1 MFFRK
6 KQPSMTIETEK
17 EPADRTE
24 TAQEEKPRIDVLQP
38 EDPIPPVEIEDLP
51 RLLQDA
57 VKGMG
62 WEKLAA
68 VQSYA
73 IPYLLAERDLM
84 VQSRTGSG
92 KTGAFVLPLLEKID
106 PEKSFCQALILVPTR
121 ELAQQVTREVE
132 NLGRDSGV
140 RSISVYGG
148 VGYKN
153 QLNAFKEGAHIVVG
167 TAGRI
172 LDHLLRGSLDLKK
185 IDYLI
190 FDEADRMMSM
200 GSYPDMRE
208 IATYLTKNRTSFM
221 FSATYPSSVRRL
233 AGQFLRD
240 PGFLSLSHKDQTGFD
255 TEHVYIEAPGME
267 KDRALIRIIEIE
279 NPESAIIFCNT
290 KAKVEYLSTVLKRF
304 GYDADPITSDLTQ
317 KARDRVLDRL
327 RRHGLRFLVATDV
340 AARGID
346 ISNLSH
352 VFNYEIPDDPE
363 SYVHRT
369 GRTGRQG
376 ASGKAITLV
385 DPTEKPALKTIAKR
399 FDVDLIAK
407 PLPTEGD
414 VQKIASERLTQLL
427 EAKLRK
433 LNRIERERLE
443 RLKPLAKALSESEDE
458 VSLLAMVMDEYYQ
471 KALHAPPV
479 VPEERVEKQEGRG
492 GESGGDGGGGGGKRR
507 RRRRSRG

>member
-1 MFFRK
+1 M
-6 KQPSMTIETEK
+6 SVETEAD
-17 EPADRTE
+17 EIGPAL
-24 TAQEEKPRIDVLQP
+24 QEEGLHDAEQVESIVQP
-38 EDPIPPVEIEDLP
+38 ENPLPPIQVEQLP
-51 RLLQDA
+51 GALQISVRSA
-57 VKGMG
+57 G
-62 WEKLAA
+62 WSQLTA

-73 IPYLLAERDLM
+73 MPYLLAERDMM

-106 PEKSFCQALILVPTR
+106 PEKNHCQALILVPTR

-132 NLGRDSGV
+132 TLGRDTGV

-148 VGYKN
+148 VGYKG
-153 QLNAFKEGAHIVVG
+153 QLDAFKQGAHIVVG

-172 LDHLLRGSLDLKK
+172 LDHLLRGSLNLDK
-185 IDYLI
+185 IRFLI

-208 IATYLTKNRTSFM
+208 IASYLPRNRTSFM
-221 FSATYPSSVRRL
+221 FSATFPSSVKRL
-233 AGQFLRD
+233 AGQFLKN
-240 PGFLSLSHKDQTGFD
+240 PGFLSLSHGDQTGFD
-255 TEHVYIEAPGME
+255 TVHLWCEVPGMD
-267 KDRALIRIIEIE
+267 KDRALIRIIELE

-290 KAKVEYLSTVLKRF
+290 KAKVEYLATVLKRF
-304 GYDADPITSDLTQ
+304 GYDADPITSDLNQ

-327 RRHGLRFLVATDV
+327 RRHELRLLVATDV

-369 GRTGRQG
+369 GRTGRAG
-376 ASGKAITLV
+376 ASGVAITLAA
-385 DPTEKPALKTIAKR
+385 PTEKPVLKSIAKR
-399 FDVDLIAK
+399 FDVDLIEK
-407 PLPTEGD
+407 KMPTEED
-414 VQKIASERLTQLL
+414 VQRIASERLTGFL

-433 LNRIERERLE
+433 LNRIERERLD

-458 VSLLAMVMDEYYQ
+458 VSLLAMVLDEYYQ
-471 KALHAPPV
+471 KTLHAPPP
-479 VPEERVEKQEGRG
+479 VPEERVV
-492 GESGGDGGGGGGKRR
+492 ESPSSQGDDSGDSGGGGR
-507 RRRRSRG
+507 RRRRSRRG

>member
-1 MFFRK
+1 M
-6 KQPSMTIETEK
+6 S
-17 EPADRTE
+17 TE
-24 TAQEEKPRIDVLQP
+24 TDSEQTRSTEEIQEAKPLIEVLHP
-38 EDPIPPVEIEDLP
+38 ENPLPPVEVEDLP
-51 RLLQDA
+51 RALQNSIKA
-57 VKGMG
+57 MG
-62 WEKLAA
+62 WEKLAP
-68 VQSYA
+68 VQSLA
-73 IPYLLAERDLM
+73 IPYLLAERDMM

-92 KTGAFVLPLLEKID
+92 KTGAFVLPLLEKLD
-106 PEKSFCQALILVPTR
+106 PEKNYCQALILVPTR
-121 ELAQQVTREVE
+121 ELAQQVTHEVE
-132 NLGRDSGV
+132 NLGRDTGV
-140 RSISVYGG
+140 RSVSVYGG

-172 LDHLLRGSLDLKK
+172 LDHLIRGSLDLRK
-185 IDYLI
+185 IHYLI

-208 IATYLTKNRTSFM
+208 IASYLPKNRTSFM

-233 AGQFLRD
+233 AGQFLRN
-240 PGFLSLSHKDQTGFD
+240 PGFLSLSHNDQTGFD
-255 TEHVYIEAPGME
+255 TEHVFIEVPGMD
-267 KDRALIRIIEIE
+267 KDRALIRIIELE

-352 VFNYEIPDDPE
+352 VFNFEIPDDPE

-369 GRTGRQG
+369 GRTGRAG
-376 ASGKAITLV
+376 ASGIAITLAA
-385 DPTEKPALKTIAKR
+385 PTEKPALKTIAKR
-399 FDVDLIAK
+399 FDVDLAERK
-407 PLPTEGD
+407 LPTEED
-414 VQKIASERLTQLL
+414 VQKIASERLTGFL

-479 VPEERVEKQEGRG
+479 VPEEKIEQQGNQG
-492 GESGGDGGGGGGKRR
+492 SESGDGGNSGKRK